1 MEVTEDEIIYARTQ
15 ELLERKEFANLHGP
29 KETFDDLRGKHL
41 YCRAHQ
47 IVGARLMNPTTATKR
62 LLLKWQT
69 GTGKTLGALLI
80 ADTFS
85 RAYIKLFRRHILGV
99 GSVNRHSIG
108 LATDATPNIFILG
121 FTKGMFLKE
130 LLRWPEF
137 GFITIYE
144 RDELDRLQSNAHSGG
159 EADIQAYK
167 LMLTNIRRRV
177 TTKARGGFYKF
188 YGYQEFVNRLFAGEI
203 DLMDIAAEAARRQ
216 TPTAISEVIAEKI
229 RDGTVR
235 INVGLMKQFES
246 SILICD
252 EIHNTYNSNVK
263 NNYGVAISYVLDSV
277 SSCRAVFLSTTPIN
291 NSPTEIVDVLGYLLP
306 PEERPTKA
314 DLFVKGTKLLK
325 PNALE
330 TIGRLTNGKISFVTD
345 NSPAYYP
352 TVLVAGET
360 RQLAKPVNGVDSI
373 PYLKFIPCEMST
385 MHAATYRDFLSS
397 GGEFELDDEH
407 EVTMPTDSFVLFDMV
422 FPNPLSKTIGLYRAS
437 DIRGLAHA
445 DLAWKDKIG
454 FVTGVTKGN
463 VTFSG
468 DWMHADKIGKYYSK
482 AKQLLV
488 FIDASF
494 ERSRKRLLAGE
505 SWETVG
511 EKMII
516 YHERVRGAGVVL
528 LAAILRENGIID
540 EYSDPVDST
549 RCGVCG
555 LISAKHSK
563 QHGFIPARFAL
574 AHSDIDRGVMLT
586 SIDKYNSPTNSY
598 GVDLRFL
605 IGSRLIRESY
615 DLKDTAEMHVL
626 SKPVHMSALIQLRGR
641 VDRHGS
647 HMALPSNRRT
657 VTMYYYLTTLVDDVT
672 PEEQR
677 YTEKILEYR
686 TIQLIEQSIH
696 MNAIDPPIHDV
707 KPPAGDIGPLPFES
721 KFHVPANV
729 TTDNFYARGYGLEE
743 IRSIT
748 SIIKRLFLKSPVWTY
763 ESLWAA
769 VKSPGFAVEENSA
782 LYDEANYAVG
792 LASLVYTQTTFIND
806 EIDSLRRERADV
818 VDRVFVSL
826 LFDPSDRYIWRGF
839 TKYKIETVGCYY
851 VRAQVIGGKA
861 IVDVE
866 SLNRDVQPIEPAR
879 ISLDNYVRVHK
890 QHLNFTENMTLFTA
904 EYLAIIK
911 QPNFTM
917 DDLKELLALPVDF
930 SRRLLRLIITTV
942 IDDLEVDD
950 DTATLH
956 DAVLDFYVR
965 YGAIIF
971 MRDIIKYRDVVKLF
985 KGKVIFDTTGVKPVP
1000 LISKSA
1006 PLGYLDADGIWL
1018 YDSPNWINT
1027 SKASLNKPTAF
1038 TENKITVG
1046 YYEDLAGEI
1055 KFKLRKPISSSR
1067 GATATNFDARA
1078 VERGIV
1084 CATKNRKELDAVM
1097 RDLNISANTTK
1108 IKSICTLIK
1117 DRLLTLESREIVK
1130 GSGVKW
1136 FYFWFDTQPNAKD
1149 YYTS

>member
-1 MEVTEDEIIYARTQ
+1 MEVTEDEIILARTQ
-15 ELLERKEFANLHGP
+15 EQLERKEFANLHGP

-47 IVGARLMNPTTATKR
+47 LVGARLMNPLTPTKR

-99 GSVNRHSIG
+99 GSVNRHSIT
-108 LATDATPNIFILG
+108 LASEATPNIFVLG

-137 GFITIYE
+137 GFISIYE
-144 RDELDRLQSNAHSGG
+144 RDELDRLQQNAHAGG
-159 EADIQAYK
+159 EADMQAYK
-167 LMLTNIRRRV
+167 SMLMVIRRRV

-188 YGYQEFVNRLFAGEI
+188 YGYQEFVNRLFTGEI

-229 RDGTVR
+229 REGTVR

-277 SSCRAVFLSTTPIN
+277 ESCRAVFLSTTPIN

-306 PEERPTKA
+306 VDERPAKS
-314 DLFVKGTKLLK
+314 DLFVKGTKTLK
-325 PNALE
+325 PGALE
-330 TIGRLTNGKISFVTD
+330 LIGRLTNGKVSFVTD

-352 TVLVAGET
+352 TVFVAGET
-360 RQLAKPVNGVDSI
+360 RQLAKLTHNVTTI

-385 MHAATYRDFLSS
+385 LHAATYRDFLAS
-397 GGEFELDDEH
+397 GGEIEPDEEH
-407 EVTMPTDSFVLFDMV
+407 DVAMPTDSFVLFDMV
-422 FPNPLSKTIGLYRAS
+422 FPNPLSKTIGVYKAG
-437 DIRGLAHA
+437 DIRALAHA
-445 DLAWKDKIG
+445 DLKWKDKMG
-454 FVTGVTKGN
+454 FVTSVTKGS
-463 VTFSG
+463 VSFSG
-468 DWMHADKIGKYYSK
+468 SWLQAGKIEKYYSK

-488 FIDASF
+488 YIDAAF
-494 ERSRKRLLAGE
+494 ERSRKRLAAGE
-505 SWETVG
+505 SWETAG

-516 YHERVRGAGVVL
+516 YHERVRGAGVLL
-528 LAAILRENGIID
+528 LAAIMRENGIID

-549 RCGVCG
+549 RCCVCG
-555 LISAKHSK
+555 VANSKHNTT
-563 QHGFIPARFAL
+563 HDFHPARFAL
-574 AHSDIDRGVMLT
+574 AHSDIDRGVMLL
-586 SIDKYNSPTNSY
+586 SIDKYNSAANSY

-647 HMALPSNRRT
+647 HMALPSARRT
-657 VTMYYYLTTLVDDVT
+657 VTMYYYLTTLSGEVT

-696 MNAIDPPIHDV
+696 ENAIDPPIHDIR
-707 KPPAGDIGPLPFES
+707 PPAGDIGPLPFES
-721 KFHVPANV
+721 KFHIPAQI

-748 SIIKRLFLKSPVWTY
+748 SIIKRLFLRSPVWTY

-792 LASLVYTQTTFIND
+792 LASLVYTQTTFINN
-806 EIDSLRRERADV
+806 EIDSLRGERPDV

-826 LFDPSDRYIWRGF
+826 LFDSSDRYIWRGF

-861 IVDVE
+861 VVDVE
-866 SLNRDVQPIEPAR
+866 SLNREVRPIEPTR

-890 QHLNFTENMTLFTA
+890 QHLNFTEDMALFTA
-904 EYLAIIK
+904 EYLSVV
-911 QPNFTM
+911 QRPNFTM

-930 SRRLLRLIITTV
+930 SRRLLRLIISTV
-942 IDDLEVDD
+942 IDDLEIDD

-971 MRDIIKYRDVVKLF
+971 MRDIVKYRDVTKLF
-985 KGKVIFDTTGVKPVP
+985 KNNVVFDVSGLKPAP

-1006 PLGYLDADGIWL
+1006 PIGYLDADGVWL
-1018 YDSPNWINT
+1018 YDSPVWINT

-1038 TENKITVG
+1038 TENKVTVG

-1055 KFKLRKPISSSR
+1055 KFKLRKPIASSR
-1067 GATATNFDARA
+1067 GVSATNFDARA

-1084 CATKNRKELDAVM
+1084 CATKNRKELDATL
-1097 RDLNISANTTK
+1097 RDLNISADTTK
-1108 IKSICTLIK
+1108 IKSICTVIR

-1130 GSGVKW
+1130 GSGIKW